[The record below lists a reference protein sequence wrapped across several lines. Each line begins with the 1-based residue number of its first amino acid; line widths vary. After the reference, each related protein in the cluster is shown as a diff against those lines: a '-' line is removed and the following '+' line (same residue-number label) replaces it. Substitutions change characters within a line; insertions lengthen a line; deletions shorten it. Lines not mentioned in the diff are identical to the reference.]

1 MCMEIAKENLLRIN
15 AGFGGTLRSSSSLD
29 FAIEMQK
36 NKKIGHYKKLAYF
49 FRAVLVDHPFSD
61 GNKRTALFLAYA
73 FANKFNKL
81 VDRDLLIQ
89 QIISIAKNNVK
100 EISLI
105 ERRIKNAIR

>member
-1 MCMEIAKENLLRIN
+1 MCMEMVKENLLRIN
-15 AGFGGTLRSSSSLD
+15 AGFGGILRSSSSLD

-36 NKKIGHYKKLAYF
+36 NKKIGNYKKLAYL
-49 FRAVLVDHPFSD
+49 FRAILVDPPFSD
-61 GNKRTALFLAYA
+61 GNKRTALFLVYA
-73 FANKFNKL
+73 FAKEFNKS

-105 ERRIKNAIR
+105 ERRIKNAVR